1 MKRRGRLCARSSL
14 GRSTREH
21 TGNFTI
27 RSFYYT
33 TVWPHMAPNNRMR
46 ASEARTG
53 LTFFSFDCLPGSLT
67 THRNNSP
74 FVGNT
79 WPTEVDLFF
88 YLGDSIL
95 QTKTFLFW
103 RYRKALICIVN
114 YIAFSF
120 VIFFFLRLEIMIYEN
135 VLASKKVN

>member
-33 TVWPHMAPNNRMR
+33 TVWPHMALNNRMR
-46 ASEARTG
+46 ASEAHTG
-53 LTFFSFDCLPGSLT
+53 LTFFSFDPLPGPLT
-67 THRNNSP
+67 IHRNNSP

-79 WPTEVDLFF
+79 CPLEVNLFF
-88 YLGDSIL
+88 YFGNSIS
-95 QTKTFLFW
+95 QAKTFLFW
-103 RYRKALICIVN
+103 RCRKALTCIDN
-114 YIAFSF
+114 YIAFDF
-120 VIFFFLRLEIMIYEN
+120 VIFLRLEIMIYEN
-135 VLASKKVN
+135 VLV